1 MRYCIKGTTHSSAI
15 IGRYMENWEIEGK
28 PRFEIIYDLNDSGN
42 MTSALRLKETLKELE
57 VKFIETPSVEE
68 RSSQLKKG
76 GELVSALEKSLK

>member
-1 MRYCIKGTTHSSAI
+1 
-15 IGRYMENWEIEGK
+15 MENWEIEGK